1 MQIKKHTLCTIAVG
15 PGDFISNVVVMNDQG
30 FHDDQCGC
38 LIDDRGTPHFV
49 CTELI
54 VNGGKV
60 STVTVKQGG
69 KVQAIEGEIEKISLW
84 QRGEMFVKNAT
95 VRDISEEGGSVFLT
109 DADCTPELTF
119 YFNGYIA
126 IIDGVCTIHNGTHI
140 NHTALLADSNC
151 MIYDGGILSES
162 EICERAMVHLHGGS
176 IKTCKSNGEL
186 RVYKGVIEDV
196 SVNTGA
202 LYIYGGDDI
211 TFKNVKVLN
220 TVKIYRK
227 AFNGAELAS
236 LDGLLIEDGTQIIN
250 EIDEGD
256 NGIYTET
263 IIWNNK
269 VNKREKKG

>member
-30 FHDDQCGC
+30 FHEDQCGC
-38 LIDDRGTPHFV
+38 LIDDQGNPRFV

-60 STVTVKQGG
+60 SRVTVKQGG

-84 QRGEMFVKNAT
+84 QRGELFVKNAT
-95 VRDISEEGGSVFLT
+95 VRDISEEGGSVFLK
-109 DADCTPELTF
+109 DADYTPELTF

-140 NHTALLADSNC
+140 NHTTLLANSNC
-151 MIYDGGILSES
+151 MIYGGGILSGS
-162 EICERAMVHLHGGS
+162 KICEKAMVHLRGGS
-176 IKTCKSNGEL
+176 IKTCESNGEL
-186 RVYKGVIEDV
+186 RVYKGVMEDV
-196 SVNTGA
+196 SVNTGT
-202 LYIYGGDDI
+202 LNIYDGDDI

-220 TVKIYRK
+220 TAKIYRK
-227 AFNGAELAS
+227 AFNGAKLPS
-236 LDGLLIEDGTQIIN
+236 LDGLSIENGTQIIN

-256 NGIYTET
+256 NGIFTET
-263 IIWNNK
+263 IVWSNK
-269 VNKREKKG
+269 INKSKKKG